1 MTQNRI
7 VRLKNKLIED
17 VTVIEQNKV
26 IKQINLRNKIIYESP
41 HDREMR
47 ELAEEIQ
54 RKYMK
59 YCEELQKKLEK
70 ENEKIMKEILE
81 DMNKDEGC

>member
-26 IKQINLRNKIIYESP
+26 NKQINLRNKISYESP
-41 HDREMR
+41 HDRVMR

-59 YCEELQKKLEK
+59 YYEELQKKLEK
-70 ENEKIMKEILE
+70 ENEKIMKEILV